1 MARASG
7 KTMKVDVALP
17 LDIFETVVRL
27 AEESDAPI
35 HHRSNQRVLSP
46 TILQLIGLGIQSLE
60 DNPELLTVDISKRF
74 PASDPRISDLL
85 DRVEKLEGARFF
97 SEDAPRT
104 GESLTVD
111 RVTEIA
117 KDEIEQAL
125 NPVNKEMA
133 NLQTQVAKLI
143 AMAQDDLDPAV
154 IQTYLAR
161 RSERMAAETAALKA
175 NPPVNSRKKSSSK
188 TI

>member
-60 DNPELLTVDISKRF
+60 ENPELLTADISKRF
-74 PASDPRISDLL
+74 MVNDSRISSLL
-85 DRVEKLEGARFF
+85 NRVEKLEGDR
-97 SEDAPRT
+97 SGGGD
-104 GESLTVD
+104 GLTVGQ
-111 RVTEIA
+111 VAAIA
-117 KDEIEQAL
+117 QDEIGQAL
-125 NPVNKEMA
+125 TPVNEELA
-133 NLQTQVAKLI
+133 NLQTQVAKLV

-154 IQTYLAR
+154 IQTYLVR
-161 RSERMAAETAALKA
+161 RSERMAAETEALRA
-175 NPPVNSRKKSSSK
+175 NAPVNSRKNHE
-188 TI
+188 

>member
-60 DNPELLTVDISKRF
+60 DNPELLTADMSKRF
-74 PASDPRISDLL
+74 MVNDSRISALL
-85 DRVEKLEGARFF
+85 NRIEKLEGDR
-97 SEDAPRT
+97 SGGGD
-104 GESLTVD
+104 GLTVD
-111 RVTEIA
+111 RVAEIA
-117 KDEIEQAL
+117 KDEIGQAL
-125 NPVNKEMA
+125 TPISEDLVNIHDQLARLMA
-133 NLQTQVAKLI
+133 L
-143 AMAQDDLDPAV
+143 AQDDLDPAV

-175 NPPVNSRKKSSSK
+175 STPSTSRSLLS
-188 TI
+188 

>member
-60 DNPELLTVDISKRF
+60 DNPELLTADN
-74 PASDPRISDLL
+74 RI
-85 DRVEKLEGARFF
+85 EKLEGDR
-97 SEDAPRT
+97 SGGD
-104 GESLTVD
+104 GLTVD
-111 RVTEIA
+111 RVAEIA
-117 KDEIEQAL
+117 KDEIGQAL
-125 NPVNKEMA
+125 TPISEDLVNIHDQLA
-133 NLQTQVAKLI
+133 RLTAL
-143 AMAQDDLDPAV
+143 AQDDLDPAV

-161 RSERMAAETAALKA
+161 RSEKMAAETAALKA
-175 NPPVNSRKKSSSK
+175 NTRPSSGSRSLLS
-188 TI
+188 

>member
-60 DNPELLTVDISKRF
+60 DNPELLTADMSKRF
-74 PASDPRISDLL
+74 MVNDSRISALL
-85 DRVEKLEGARFF
+85 NRIEKLEGDR
-97 SEDAPRT
+97 SGGGGD
-104 GESLTVD
+104 GLTVD
-111 RVTEIA
+111 RVAEIA
-117 KDEIEQAL
+117 KDEIGQAL
-125 NPVNKEMA
+125 TPISEDLVNIHDQLARLMA
-133 NLQTQVAKLI
+133 L
-143 AMAQDDLDPAV
+143 AQDDLDPVV

-161 RSERMAAETAALKA
+161 RSEKMAAETAALKA
-175 NPPVNSRKKSSSK
+175 STPSTSRSLLS
-188 TI
+188 

>member
-35 HHRSNQRVLSP
+35 HHRSHQPVLSP
-46 TILQLIGLGIQSLE
+46 TILQLIALGIQSVE
-60 DNPELLTVDISKRF
+60 DNPDLLTADTSNR
-74 PASDPRISDLL
+74 ANDSRISALFE
-85 DRVEKLEGARFF
+85 RVEKLEDERPG
-97 SEDAPRT
+97 D
-104 GESLTVD
+104 GLTAD

-117 KDEIEQAL
+117 KEEIEQAL
-125 NPVNKEMA
+125 NPITDQLEA
-133 NLQTQVAKLI
+133 IESQIAKLM
-143 AMAQDDLDPAV
+143 AMAQDDLDPVV

-161 RSERMAAETAALKA
+161 RSEKMAAETAMLKA
-175 NPPVNSRKKSSSK
+175 SSK
-188 TI
+188 AESTAKI

>member
-35 HHRSNQRVLSP
+35 HHRSNERVLSP

-60 DNPELLTVDISKRF
+60 ENPELLTADISKRF
-74 PASDPRISDLL
+74 MASDPRISALL
-85 DRVEKLEGARFF
+85 DRVEKLEG
-97 SEDAPRT
+97 DRT
-104 GESLTVD
+104 GGGLTDD
-111 RVTEIA
+111 RLTEIA
-117 KDEIEQAL
+117 KDEIGKAL
-125 NPVNKEMA
+125 IPISEDLA
-133 NLQTQVAKLI
+133 NIHTQLAKLK
-143 AMAQDDLDPAV
+143 ALSQDDLDPAV

-161 RSERMAAETAALKA
+161 RSEKMEAEIEALRA
-175 NPPVNSRKKSSSK
+175 NIPVNSKRKSQTQTALKV
-188 TI
+188 

>member
-35 HHRSNQRVLSP
+35 HHRSHQRVLSP

-60 DNPELLTVDISKRF
+60 ENPELLTADISKRF
-74 PASDPRISDLL
+74 MVNDSRISSLL
-85 DRVEKLEGARFF
+85 NRVEELEGDR
-97 SEDAPRT
+97 SSGGD
-104 GESLTVD
+104 SLTVD
-111 RVTEIA
+111 RVARIA
-117 KDEIEQAL
+117 KDEIEEAL
-125 NPVNKEMA
+125 TPISEDLVNIHRQLA
-133 NLQTQVAKLI
+133 RLAAL
-143 AMAQDDLDPAV
+143 AQDDLDPAV

-161 RSERMAAETAALKA
+161 RSEKMAAETAALKA
-175 NPPVNSRKKSSSK
+175 NTLINAQKK
-188 TI
+188 

>member
-17 LDIFETVVRL
+17 LDIFETVARL

-60 DNPELLTVDISKRF
+60 DNPELLTADMSKRF
-74 PASDPRISDLL
+74 MVNDSRISALL
-85 DRVEKLEGARFF
+85 NRIEKLEGDR
-97 SEDAPRT
+97 SGGD
-104 GESLTVD
+104 GLTVD
-111 RVTEIA
+111 RVAEIA
-117 KDEIEQAL
+117 KDEIGQAL
-125 NPVNKEMA
+125 TPISEDLVNIHDQLARLMA
-133 NLQTQVAKLI
+133 L
-143 AMAQDDLDPAV
+143 AQDDLDPAV

-161 RSERMAAETAALKA
+161 RSEKMAAQTEALKA
-175 NPPVNSRKKSSSK
+175 NTLANSQKKVG
-188 TI
+188 IR

>member
-17 LDIFETVVRL
+17 LDIFETVARL

-60 DNPELLTVDISKRF
+60 NNPELLTADMSKRF
-74 PASDPRISDLL
+74 MVNDSRISALL
-85 DRVEKLEGARFF
+85 NRIEKLEGDR
-97 SEDAPRT
+97 SGGD
-104 GESLTVD
+104 GLTVD
-111 RVTEIA
+111 RVAEIA
-117 KDEIEQAL
+117 KDEIGQAL
-125 NPVNKEMA
+125 TPISEDLVNIHDQLARLMA
-133 NLQTQVAKLI
+133 L
-143 AMAQDDLDPAV
+143 AQDDLDPAV

-161 RSERMAAETAALKA
+161 RSEKMAAQTEALKA
-175 NPPVNSRKKSSSK
+175 NTLANSQKKVG
-188 TI
+188 IR

>member
-17 LDIFETVVRL
+17 LDIFETVLKL

-60 DNPELLTVDISKRF
+60 ENPELLTADISRGF
-74 PASDPRISDLL
+74 TASDPRISALL
-85 DRVEKLEGARFF
+85 DRVGKLEDG
-97 SEDAPRT
+97 
-104 GESLTVD
+104 LTID

-117 KDEIEQAL
+117 KDEIVQAL
-125 NPVNKEMA
+125 IPISEDLA
-133 NLQTQVAKLI
+133 NIHTQIAKLM
-143 AMAQDDLDPAV
+143 ALAQDDLDPAV

-161 RSERMAAETAALKA
+161 RSEKMAAETEALKA
-175 NPPVNSRKKSSSK
+175 SVPANTPRKSIPKTTSTSSR
-188 TI
+188 